1 MFGFLVADLGQPAQP
16 SCLTISHAEDYFF
29 ILGQSSGHDSTVA
42 LNGLLF
48 NLLSQGTLP
57 HYSALAVN
65 HIPYSYRT
73 LPPLKRSSV
82 PLPSMNLFLDYLLKF
97 FFLYTGL
104 TTSLFSMSWLG
115 SQGASFY
122 ARILTSYACLVVCS
136 IYGFLAAI
144 LLRLVGL
151 HRISQ
156 WATARAFKYT
166 MRYSTG
172 VRFNIISGKQH
183 LSTRPC
189 VIVGNHQTELDV
201 LMLGEIFPRFCS
213 VTAKKSLAR
222 APFLGWFMSL
232 SGTVFI
238 DRKERTAALKVFSDA
253 AEEMRRQ
260 RQSVFIFPE
269 GTRSYAEEA
278 RLLDFKKGAFHLAIQ
293 AGVPVVPVVVCNYN
307 GILNVKARLFRGGE
321 IPIIGKCL
329 GVYNVFHTIEEK
341 IASKAGGSHRA
352 PLIYGATYYCYI
364 IIRVCTDQRMC
375 ISRKARWSTCN
386 P

>member
-1 MFGFLVADLGQPAQP
+1 
-16 SCLTISHAEDYFF
+16 
-29 ILGQSSGHDSTVA
+29 
-42 LNGLLF
+42 
-48 NLLSQGTLP
+48 
-57 HYSALAVN
+57 
-65 HIPYSYRT
+65 
-73 LPPLKRSSV
+73 
-82 PLPSMNLFLDYLLKF
+82 MNLFLDCLLKF
-97 FFLYTGL
+97 LFLYTGF
-104 TTSLFSMSWLG
+104 TTSLFGMSWLG

-122 ARILTSYACLVVCS
+122 ARILTSYACLVICS
-136 IYGFLAAI
+136 IYGFLAAL

-166 MRYSTG
+166 MRFSTG
-172 VRFNIISGKQH
+172 VRFKIISGKQY
-183 LSTRPC
+183 LLTRPC

-238 DRKERTAALKVFSDA
+238 DRKERTAALKAFSDA

-260 RQSVFIFPE
+260 SQSVFIFPE

-278 RLLDFKKGAFHLAIQ
+278 KLLEFKKGAFHLAIQ
-293 AGVPVVPVVVCNYN
+293 AGVHVVPVIVCNYN

-321 IPIIGKCL
+321 IPVIGKCSTID
-329 GVYNVFHTIEEK
+329 NFHHAI
-341 IASKAGGSHRA
+341 
-352 PLIYGATYYCYI
+352 
-364 IIRVCTDQRMC
+364 
-375 ISRKARWSTCN
+375 
-386 P
+386 